1 MNEPVLAPQ
10 SATQFANVRWNDR
23 EDLIEYVWIAPQR
36 RQQPLL
42 VFLHEGLGS
51 VAMWKEFP
59 RALCEAAGCRGL
71 VLSRWGYGQS
81 SPRAGHERW
90 PVDFMHRQARD
101 FLPRF
106 FEALDLDTA
115 ADPPWF
121 YGHSDGGSIALI
133 HAASRPDHV
142 AGLIVVAPHTFVE
155 DLTIASIEKAKDGY
169 VTTDLRSK
177 LARYHADPDSA
188 FWGWNDAWLDP
199 AFRRFDIRPLL
210 NAIRC
215 PVLAVQGRDDEYG
228 TMAQIDAIALAVPQA
243 ELLKLDD
250 CGHSPHRDQPAA
262 LMRQVSEFLW
272 RHPRAPAPAG
282 AAAATRTP

>member
-10 SATQFANVRWNDR
+10 SATQFANVRWNGR
-23 EDLIEYVWIAPQR
+23 EDLIEYIWIAPQR

-90 PVDFMHRQARD
+90 PVDFMHHQARD

-142 AGLIVVAPHTFVE
+142 AGLIVAAPHTFVE

-188 FWGWNDAWLDP
+188 FWGWNDVWLDP

-228 TMAQIDAIALAVPQA
+228 TMAQIEAIALAVPQA

-262 LMRQVSEFLW
+262 LMRQVSEFLR
-272 RHPRAPAPAG
+272 RHPRARAPAG
-282 AAAATRTP
+282 PAAATRTP